1 MALVMAEGAILGL
14 CGAAIGLLLGR
25 FLIDVLP
32 DVPVIGDLVRGFP
45 KMNVPPVIEVAGI
58 LIGLSLGLLAGLFP
72 SVFAY
77 RARITEL
84 LRHT

>member
-1 MALVMAEGAILGL
+1 VLGVSGAV
-14 CGAAIGLLLGR
+14 IGLLLGR

-32 DVPVIGDLVRGFP
+32 YIPVIGNLVRLFP
-45 KMNVPPVIEVAGI
+45 KMNVPPVIAAGGMI
-58 LIGLSLGLLAGLFP
+58 TGMALGLGAGLFP

-84 LRHT
+84 LRPV